1 MKQVKLGG
9 LDALETSAVA
19 LGIMRMTALDSD
31 QAANVLETAHDHGI
45 TMIDSADIYG
55 NGHSET
61 VFGEALK
68 KTSLSRDDFVIQ
80 SKGGIVLDPERSHG
94 DLVFGQRY
102 DFSKQHLID
111 AVDGIL
117 KRMGVDYLDSF
128 LLHRPDTLME
138 PEQISDAFDTLTRA
152 GKVRYFGVSN
162 FNPRQ
167 VDLVQAALNQRLIIN
182 QLQFSLMHSGMVD
195 FGIHTNMKDDGS
207 VDHDGGILE
216 YSRLK
221 QMTIQTWSP
230 FQFGMF
236 GGPFIDN
243 PKFPELNTKLQ
254 ALADKYGVSK
264 NAIATAW
271 ILRHPANMQVLLGT
285 MTPAH
290 ITDSANGGDI
300 VLDAQE
306 WYDLYFAAGNTLP

>member
-102 DFSKQHLID
+102 DFSKQH
-111 AVDGIL
+111 
-117 KRMGVDYLDSF
+117 
-128 LLHRPDTLME
+128 
-138 PEQISDAFDTLTRA
+138 
-152 GKVRYFGVSN
+152 
-162 FNPRQ
+162 
-167 VDLVQAALNQRLIIN
+167 
-182 QLQFSLMHSGMVD
+182 
-195 FGIHTNMKDDGS
+195 
-207 VDHDGGILE
+207 
-216 YSRLK
+216 
-221 QMTIQTWSP
+221 
-230 FQFGMF
+230 
-236 GGPFIDN
+236 
-243 PKFPELNTKLQ
+243 
-254 ALADKYGVSK
+254 
-264 NAIATAW
+264 
-271 ILRHPANMQVLLGT
+271 
-285 MTPAH
+285 
-290 ITDSANGGDI
+290 
-300 VLDAQE
+300 
-306 WYDLYFAAGNTLP
+306 

>member
-19 LGIMRMTALDSD
+19 LGIMRMAALDSD

-111 AVDGIL
+111 AVDGVL
-117 KRMGVDYLDSF
+117 KRMGVDYLDNF

-152 GKVRYFGVSN
+152 GKVLYFGVSN

-221 QMTIQTWSP
+221 HMTIQTWSP